1 MKRPKFLL
9 TIASAALLTVYS
21 CGGGESTDETTDS
34 SVSTAETM
42 PEDNMD
48 SDETSAF
55 DYTSA
60 EDAVDAYSE
69 MMQEYER
76 LLSIGDESA
85 AELYL
90 EEINSLESFINSSF
104 ADETELLQN
113 MMDMSESIL
122 NLEQDYLNGVME
134 GMENIP
140 GMEEAMEE
148 AQDEMNKAMEDA
160 QKQMEDA
167 MKGF

>member
-1 MKRPKFLL
+1 MKRQKIFL

-21 CGGGESTDETTDS
+21 CGGGSTDESTDSSLNTD
-34 SVSTAETM
+34 ETM
-42 PEDNMD
+42 LEDNAN
-48 SDETSAF
+48 SETSAF

-60 EDAVDAYSE
+60 DDAVDAYSE
-69 MMQEYER
+69 MMEEYER

-90 EEINSLESFINSSF
+90 EEINSLESYINSSF

-140 GMEEAMEE
+140 GMEEA
-148 AQDEMNKAMEDA
+148 QDEMNKAMEDA
-160 QKQMEDA
+160 QKQMENA

>member
-1 MKRPKFLL
+1 MKRQKFFL

-21 CGGGESTDETTDS
+21 CGGGESTDESTDS
-34 SVSTAETM
+34 SVNTDETM
-42 PEDNMD
+42 LEDNAD

-69 MMQEYER
+69 MMEEYER

-140 GMEEAMEE
+140 GMEEA
-148 AQDEMNKAMEDA
+148 QDEMNKAMEDA

>member
-34 SVSTAETM
+34 SVSTDETM

-69 MMQEYER
+69 MMEEYER

-90 EEINSLESFINSSF
+90 EEINSLENFINSSF

-140 GMEEAMEE
+140 GMEEA
-148 AQDEMNKAMEDA
+148 QDEMNKAMEDA

>member
-1 MKRPKFLL
+1 MKRSKFLL

-34 SVSTAETM
+34 SVSTDETM

-69 MMQEYER
+69 MMEEYER

-122 NLEQDYLNGVME
+122 NLEQDYLNAVME

-140 GMEEAMEE
+140 GMEE

>member
-1 MKRPKFLL
+1 MKRSKFLL

-34 SVSTAETM
+34 SVSTDETM

-48 SDETSAF
+48 SDQTSAF

-69 MMQEYER
+69 MMEEYER

-90 EEINSLESFINSSF
+90 EEINSLENFINSSF
-104 ADETELLQN
+104 AEDTELLQN

-122 NLEQDYLNGVME
+122 NLEQDYLNAVME

-140 GMEEAMEE
+140 GMEE

>member
-1 MKRPKFLL
+1 MKRSKFLL

-34 SVSTAETM
+34 SVSTDETM

-69 MMQEYER
+69 MMEEYER

-90 EEINSLESFINSSF
+90 EEINSLENFINSSF
-104 ADETELLQN
+104 AEETELLQN

-122 NLEQDYLNGVME
+122 NLEQDYLNAVME

-140 GMEEAMEE
+140 GMEE

>member
-1 MKRPKFLL
+1 MKRQKIFL

-21 CGGGESTDETTDS
+21 CGGGESTDESTDS
-34 SVSTAETM
+34 SLNTDETM
-42 PEDNMD
+42 LEDNAD

-69 MMQEYER
+69 MMEEYER

-90 EEINSLESFINSSF
+90 EEINSLESYINSSF
-104 ADETELLQN
+104 ADETELLKN

-140 GMEEAMEE
+140 GMEEA
-148 AQDEMNKAMEDA
+148 QDEMNKAMEDA
-160 QKQMEDA
+160 QKQMENA
-167 MKGF
+167 MKGL

>member
-34 SVSTAETM
+34 SVSTNETM
-42 PEDNMD
+42 PEDDMGP
-48 SDETSAF
+48 DETSAF

-69 MMQEYER
+69 MMEEYER

-122 NLEQDYLNGVME
+122 NLEQDYLNSVME

-140 GMEEAMEE
+140 GMEE

>member
-34 SVSTAETM
+34 SVSTDETM

-69 MMQEYER
+69 MMEEYER

-122 NLEQDYLNGVME
+122 NLEQDYLNSVME

-140 GMEEAMEE
+140 GMEE

>member
-1 MKRPKFLL
+1 MKRSKFLL

-34 SVSTAETM
+34 SVSTDETM

-69 MMQEYER
+69 MMEEYER

-122 NLEQDYLNGVME
+122 NLEQDYLNSVME

-140 GMEEAMEE
+140 GMEE

>member
-34 SVSTAETM
+34 SVSTDETM

-69 MMQEYER
+69 MMEEYER

-140 GMEEAMEE
+140 GMEEA
-148 AQDEMNKAMEDA
+148 QDEMNKAMEDA

>member
-1 MKRPKFLL
+1 MKRSKFLL

-34 SVSTAETM
+34 SVSTDETM
-42 PEDNMD
+42 PEDNMY

-69 MMQEYER
+69 MMEEYER

-122 NLEQDYLNGVME
+122 NLEQDYLNSVME

-140 GMEEAMEE
+140 GMEE

>member
-1 MKRPKFLL
+1 MKRQKFFLA
-9 TIASAALLTVYS
+9 IASAALLTVYS

-34 SVSTAETM
+34 SVNTNETM
-42 PEDNMD
+42 PEDNVD
-48 SDETSAF
+48 SEETSAF

-69 MMQEYER
+69 MMEEYER

-140 GMEEAMEE
+140 GMEEA
-148 AQDEMNKAMEDA
+148 QDEMNKAMEDA